1 MVRTLEFYGYHETN
15 DFVPALK
22 PCNYKVRVSDKD
34 GNIIT
39 IEDDGALLAMVGLK
53 LENGVLSLTD
63 AARGNVEL
71 ASVDF
76 PSADKIKG
84 LEYKDGFIILSYS
97 DAYTGQEENLQ
108 IDVTSLIDIY
118 EAGAGLQMDES
129 ADGKKKFSIRL
140 SESNDSDALKIDEQ
154 GGLKFDGDKFATD
167 IELADAIS
175 GKADVAYVDEKFN
188 SLSGLSE
195 DINDLNDK
203 VSELGDKV
211 NGVEQDLEHV
221 KRVIG
226 TDEESPSIKEQI
238 DSTRESIDSAKQELQ
253 DGIDAVKDS
262 LNVLSGVVE
271 SQNDTIGDIQVEIG
285 KLQAKDIEHDTKIA
299 DIEADVEAHD
309 GRLDAVEA
317 SVNDLETVKADKTE
331 LEAAK
336 VALQNSIDEEAVKR
350 AEADNALEAK
360 LLHEASLRFEADNK
374 LREAIAEEA
383 DARAQGDDDLLSKIN
398 DEISARTES
407 DNSII
412 EQLNNE
418 IQDRKDAD
426 VALRNDLNEAKT
438 ELAAADTVLAQRI
451 SDEAQERANG
461 DTALRSDLD
470 AEITRSTAKDD
481 ELAQAIEDET
491 ARAKEAESALTE
503 SIDAEKEAR
512 QSADESL
519 RTQIEA
525 ETTRATNAEAA
536 LDSKIG
542 SLSGTVIADLSDID
556 ARLGAEIAERKAND
570 SALTADIAAETAAR
584 LAEDARIESALNSA
598 KDELQDA
605 IKAEKERAEGVESGL
620 TVAINAEVARATKAE
635 EGLQNDLK
643 EYVDAQDNE
652 LAAKISDN
660 ATKIAKISEL
670 KELPGGV
677 YDDSGNGILD
687 VLHRE
692 FHSFTGSSITGG
704 EGVHVSNPN
713 EVAIGQYNQ
722 THVETDTSGNYVLSG
737 CTAFSIGIGTDDA
750 NRKNAIEIMRDGTIY
765 MWVEDDFTPLNKL
778 LEGLSHE
785 TY

>member
-22 PCNYKVRVSDKD
+22 PCNYKVKVSDKD

-195 DINDLNDK
+195 DINDK

-253 DGIDAVKDS
+253 GGIDAVKDS

-412 EQLNNE
+412 AQLNKE

-451 SDEAQERANG
+451 SDETQERANG
-461 DTALRSDLD
+461 DAALRSDLD
-470 AEITRSTAKDD
+470 AEIARSTAKDE
-481 ELAQAIEDET
+481 ELVQAIEDET
-491 ARAKEAESALTE
+491 ARANEAESALTE

-519 RTQIEA
+519 RSQIEA
-525 ETTRATNAEAA
+525 ETTRATNAEDA
-536 LDSKIG
+536 LDRKID
-542 SLSGTVIADLSDID
+542 SLSGTVIADLSDIE
-556 ARLGAEIAERKAND
+556 ASLGAEIAERKAND
-570 SALTADIAAETAAR
+570 SALTADIATETAAR

-598 KDELQDA
+598 KDDLQDA
-605 IKAEKERAEGVESGL
+605 IKAEKTRAEEAESGL
-620 TVAINAEVARATKAE
+620 TAAINTEVERAQNAEQAIQSGLTK
-635 EGLQNDLK
+635 
-643 EYVDAQDNE
+643 YVDAQDDK

-677 YDDSGNGILD
+677 YDNSGNGILD

-692 FHSFTGSSITGG
+692 FHNFTGSTITSG
-704 EGVHVSNPN
+704 EGIQVSNPN
-713 EVAIGQYNQ
+713 EVALGQYNE
-722 THVETDTSGNYVLSG
+722 THVETDEQSGQYVLSG

-765 MWVEDDFTPLNKL
+765 MWVEDDFIPLNKL

>member
-76 PSADKIKG
+76 PSADKIKR
-84 LEYKDGFIILSYS
+84 LEYKDGFIILSYA

-129 ADGKKKFSIRL
+129 ADGKKKKFSIRL

-154 GGLKFDGDKFATD
+154 GGLKFDGNKFATD

-211 NGVEQDLEHV
+211 NGVELDLEHV

-226 TDEESPSIKEQI
+226 TDDESPSIKEQI

-253 DGIDAVKDS
+253 DGINAVKDS

-360 LLHEASLRFEADNK
+360 LRFEADNK

-398 DEISARTES
+398 GEISARTES

-451 SDEAQERANG
+451 SDEAQERVNG
-461 DTALRSDLD
+461 DAALRSDLD

-525 ETTRATNAEAA
+525 EATRANNAETA
-536 LDSKIG
+536 LGNKIG
-542 SLSGTVIADLSDID
+542 SLSGTVIADLSGIE
-556 ARLGAEIAERKAND
+556 ARLGAEIAERKTND
-570 SALTADIAAETAAR
+570 DALSADISAETTAR
-584 LAEDARIESALNSA
+584 QDADTKIETALNAA
-598 KDELQDA
+598 KQELQDA
-605 IKAEKERAEGVESGL
+605 IDGEKERAEGVEAEL
-620 TVAINAEVARATKAE
+620 AKAIEDESERATKAE
-635 EGLQNDLK
+635 EDLQNDLK
-643 EYVDAQDNE
+643 KYVDTQDNK
-652 LAAKISDN
+652 LAGDISDN

-765 MWVEDDFTPLNKL
+765 IWVENDFTPLNKL